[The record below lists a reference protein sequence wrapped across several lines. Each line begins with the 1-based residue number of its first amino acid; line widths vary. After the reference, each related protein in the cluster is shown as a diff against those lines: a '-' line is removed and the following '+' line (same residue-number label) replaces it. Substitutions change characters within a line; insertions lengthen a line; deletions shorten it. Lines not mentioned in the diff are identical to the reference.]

1 MPFPRRHCAT
11 RHQTAAAAE
20 EGLPHI
26 GPHEVRAMKRAR
38 WLDTVRCTTV
48 LHIQLDSNDRTLA
61 SGTVCT
67 VCFRSAQCLPVSHPA
82 VGWSYSATHMIRRT
96 HQERPYIYVICG
108 RSSVT
113 PGTLFLLVTP
123 SRMPSQYRHPRHYQH
138 HSSPPAPSSASTR
151 SDSGRTYAPCH
162 CSHLLPRKA
171 PPPVQRPR
179 TTSKYDSPS

>member
-82 VGWSYSATHMIRRT
+82 VGWSYSATHMLRRT

-113 PGTLFLLVTP
+113 PGTLFLLVTATAYEIP
-123 SRMPSQYRHPRHYQH
+123 KPGWASVYSLHRARGE
-138 HSSPPAPSSASTR
+138 ASSAKLC
-151 SDSGRTYAPCH
+151 G
-162 CSHLLPRKA
+162 
-171 PPPVQRPR
+171 
-179 TTSKYDSPS
+179 